1 MKKLKLNLIL
11 SLFLGVVNFSLLAD
25 PTILGF
31 EDTLTHAEKARLNQ
45 FMAEHKKAGN
55 QKCYYHPGEN
65 TVVCEGSDGL
75 IYPFR

>member
-1 MKKLKLNLIL
+1 MEKIKLNLI
-11 SLFLGVVNFSLLAD
+11 SGLFLGLVSFSLLAD

-31 EDTLTHAEKARLNQ
+31 EDTLTHAKKARLEQ

-65 TVVCEGSDGL
+65 TVVCESLDGL